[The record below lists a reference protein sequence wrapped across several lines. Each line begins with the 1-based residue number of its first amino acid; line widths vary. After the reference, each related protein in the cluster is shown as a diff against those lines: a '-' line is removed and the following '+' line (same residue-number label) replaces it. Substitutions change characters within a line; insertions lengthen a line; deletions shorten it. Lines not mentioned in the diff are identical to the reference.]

1 MAPESIVFFILRTNS
16 QVSKMNLQS
25 ERRLNLIGY
34 YRSKA
39 IKINSLSGVKVVNI
53 SC

>member
-25 ERRLNLIGY
+25 DKRLKLIDYYGRKGMKIKNL
-34 YRSKA
+34 
-39 IKINSLSGVKVVNI
+39 NGVKVVNI